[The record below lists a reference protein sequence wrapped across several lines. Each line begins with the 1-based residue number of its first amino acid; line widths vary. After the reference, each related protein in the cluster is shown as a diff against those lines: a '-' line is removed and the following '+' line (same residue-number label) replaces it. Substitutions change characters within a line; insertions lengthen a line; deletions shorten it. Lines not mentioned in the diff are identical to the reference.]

1 MKKFLAVLCALMLC
15 CLPAAAE
22 TAGEWRKT
30 LDAARGTTVRLIGW
44 GGDPRTNAWL
54 DGWVTERLAAL
65 YGIKFERVG
74 MDIDDILNRFKAEKE
89 AGREKGTIDLIW
101 INGENFSAAKKMG
114 LLWGPFS
121 EELPNFVRYV
131 GDHPD
136 GKFDFGTPI
145 EGYESP
151 YGRAQM
157 TFYAD
162 TAVMK
167 ELPRSAAQLLEAAK
181 AHPGMI
187 TYPAL
192 PDFTGSAFVRTIICD
207 VQGRD
212 VMNSLPMDPKEAAK
226 ILEPT
231 MAYLRELAP
240 YLWRKGE
247 SYPASPAQVSNMV
260 ADGELAMGMN
270 YTALHAAGRIA
281 RGEFPATVRSFV
293 FEKGTVGNT
302 NYLAVPFNSTNREGA
317 KVVADFMLSPEAQIS
332 KLEPS
337 VWGSL
342 PVFDPAKLSAEDRAK
357 LEAVDLGEAS
367 VPVDELL
374 KRRVPE
380 PPADLIP
387 VVEEVWRAEV
397 LMKVSAGK

>member
-1 MKKFLAVLCALMLC
+1 MKKIFAALCLALAIC
-15 CLPAAAE
+15 
-22 TAGEWRKT
+22 TAGAAQGWQEK
-30 LDAARGTTVRLIGW
+30 LDAARGTTVRLVGW

-54 DGWVTERLAAL
+54 DGWVARRLKEL
-65 YGIKFERVG
+65 YGISFERVG
-74 MDIDDILNRFKAEKE
+74 MDIDDILNRLKAEKE
-89 AGREKGTIDLIW
+89 AGRSIGSFDVVW
-101 INGENFSAAKKMG
+101 INGENFSAAKKLG

-121 EELPNFVRYV
+121 EGLPNFARFI

-136 GKFDFGTPI
+136 GKLDFGTPI

-162 TAVMK
+162 GAVVK
-167 ELPRSAAQLLEAAK
+167 KLPRNSAELLEAAK

-187 TYPAL
+187 TYPAP
-192 PDFTGSAFVRTIICD
+192 PDFTGSAFVRTVICD
-207 VQGRD
+207 IQGEA
-212 VMNSLPMDPKEAAK
+212 VLKSLSMDAREAAK
-226 ILEPT
+226 ILEPS

-240 YLWRKGE
+240 YLWRQGE

-260 ADGELAMGMN
+260 ADGELVMGMN

-281 RGEFPATVRSFV
+281 RGEFPETVRSFI
-293 FEKGTVGNT
+293 FDKGTVGNT
-302 NYLAVPFNSTNREGA
+302 NYLAIPFNAQNRAGA
-317 KVVADFMLSPEAQIS
+317 QVVADFMLSPEAQIS
-332 KLEPS
+332 KLEPA

-342 PVFDPAKLSAEDRAK
+342 PVFDPAKLSPEDRAS
-357 LEAVDLGEAS
+357 LDAVDLGEAS
-367 VPVDELL
+367 VPIAELL
-374 KRRVPE
+374 KRRIPE

-397 LMKVSAGK
+397 LMKGKSAQ